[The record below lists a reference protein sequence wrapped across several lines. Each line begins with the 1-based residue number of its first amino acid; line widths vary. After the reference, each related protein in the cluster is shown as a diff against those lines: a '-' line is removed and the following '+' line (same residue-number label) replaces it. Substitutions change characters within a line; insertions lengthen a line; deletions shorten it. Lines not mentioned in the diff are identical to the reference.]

1 VELVSKKDKCP
12 ECPAGLPEW
21 MATYGDLVTLLM
33 CFFVLL
39 FAFSEIDA
47 QKFEAVMESFQ
58 GSAGI
63 LSGGTTISQE
73 QLVFEAT
80 PEVTS
85 SETVPVTED
94 IQQLKEQIEAYLEE
108 NKEQDR
114 QEIEEDI
121 IVEIDTRG
129 LIIRF
134 PDKALFDSGRA
145 DLKKESIDTL
155 DFLSGLLNSEEFN
168 MMAIRVE
175 GHTDNVPINTFRF
188 PSNWELSTARATNVL
203 KYFIKSGELSPMRL
217 AASGYGEYYPI
228 EDNGT
233 REGRSKN
240 RRVDIVILSKHF
252 ESVEPTSN

>member
-1 VELVSKKDKCP
+1 MSKDKCP
-12 ECPAGLPEW
+12 ECPAGLPAW

-47 QKFEAVMESFQ
+47 QKFEAVMQSFK

-63 LSGGTTISQE
+63 LSGGTTISQDP
-73 QLVFEAT
+73 LVFEAT
-80 PEVTS
+80 PEVTI
-85 SETVPVTED
+85 SETVPITED
-94 IQQLKEQIEAYLEE
+94 IQQLKEQIEAYLEQNQQE
-108 NKEQDR
+108 NIEQ
-114 QEIEEDI
+114 DI
-121 IVEIDTRG
+121 IVEIDARG

-134 PDKALFDSGRA
+134 PDKALFDSGKA
-145 DLKKESIDTL
+145 DLKQESIDTL
-155 DFLSGLLNSEEFN
+155 DFLGGLLTSEEFN

-175 GHTDNVPINTFRF
+175 GHTDNIPINTFRY
-188 PSNWELSTARATNVL
+188 PSNWELSTTRATNVL
-203 KYFIKSGELSPMRL
+203 KYFINKSELAPKRL

-228 EDNGT
+228 DDNVT

>member
-1 VELVSKKDKCP
+1 
-12 ECPAGLPEW
+12 
-21 MATYGDLVTLLM
+21 MATYGDLVTFLM

-47 QKFEAVMESFQ
+47 QKFEAVMQSFQ

-63 LSGGTTISQE
+63 LSGGTTISQD

-80 PEVTS
+80 PEVTV
-85 SETVPVTED
+85 SETIPVTED
-94 IQQLKEQIEAYLEE
+94 IQQLKEQIEAYLEQNQQE
-108 NKEQDR
+108 NVEQS
-114 QEIEEDI
+114 I
-121 IVEIDTRG
+121 IVEIDSRG

-134 PDKALFDSGRA
+134 PDKALFDSGKA
-145 DLKKESIDTL
+145 DLKQESIDTL
-155 DFLSGLLNSEEFN
+155 TFLGGLLTSEEFN

-175 GHTDNVPINTFRF
+175 GHTDNVPISTFRF
-188 PSNWELSTARATNVL
+188 PSNWELSTTRATNVL
-203 KYFIKSGELSPMRL
+203 KYFINISGLSPKRL

-228 EDNGT
+228 EDNAT

>member
-1 VELVSKKDKCP
+1 
-12 ECPAGLPEW
+12 
-21 MATYGDLVTLLM
+21 M

-47 QKFEAVMESFQ
+47 QKFEMVMQSFQ

-63 LSGGTTISQE
+63 LSGGVTISE
-73 QLVFEAT
+73 DPLVFEAT
-80 PEVTS
+80 PEVTN

-108 NKEQDR
+108 NQQENIEQ
-114 QEIEEDI
+114 DI

-145 DLKKESIDTL
+145 DLKRESIDTL
-155 DFLSGLLNSEEFN
+155 DFLGGLLNSEEFS

-188 PSNWELSTARATNVL
+188 PSNWELSTTRATNVL
-203 KYFIKSGELSPMRL
+203 KYFINGSDLAPQRL

-228 EDNGT
+228 EDNST